1 MASIFSSSPIQKLA
15 DSSSKKRTIAI
26 QLNSLHSQASQEL
39 AAAESKL
46 QLATEASFAASE
58 HLKGT
63 KKKDKEIKNNLASR
77 FPVVRKKYAMLLANA
92 NTQLSLAKSDMASAK
107 SAMVT
112 LSKKV
117 QSSKKKS
124 EEANKAADE
133 AEKNF
138 QDAVDQSKKAS
149 DAPSLKDDEVVKETA
164 TAVGGAAK
172 KQSSNLF
179 RSIERTR
186 DKSVDPTI
194 ERHVLGDLGGDAG
207 MGAKKGVRQDAEEF
221 AQQNPN
227 IFRGDGLEADAART
241 MLEEAVL
248 LAESSLKST
257 PENAGKILGRL
268 KYLEKVAID
277 AGDDVVAVKILEIIK
292 PVKGSLAKKS
302 SFLSLLQK
310 GIGGKIEGFKSHMIQ
325 SIPIIGGI
333 LESMRQ
339 KKKDTREDSED
350 YRDSINERISRGGQ
364 RGGSLDFRGKK
375 SRGGDDDGIAGIMR
389 GMGASPASELG
400 GVGGL
405 GGAAGVGGLGG
416 AAGVGGLGGAL
427 SPSPS
432 ETTKS
437 PIYEVLKNTYDK
449 IVSIYELLHESID
462 PKEDALRDAESASS
476 LGGKNKLDLGKKQ
489 TQSKSGGGG
498 EGFFGGIFNGLIDS
512 IAKIGKKKSELFDA
526 AKAIA
531 ALGASLIPLA
541 ISLRIM
547 KDVGFKT
554 VGVLAASLVTLGLAG
569 VILGKSKATMI
580 EGALAIAALGAAM
593 IPLAFAL
600 NLVKDVG
607 FGTIAVLAVS
617 LVAFGIAAAVIG
629 QPSVLPYILL
639 GALGIAA
646 LGASLI
652 PLAFALNLA
661 SPAVEAFG
669 GVISA
674 VGQTISDVLHSFIEF
689 ADPKIGVGLLSAAIG
704 IGAIAYALTAFGVA
718 SAAMQIGGAA
728 AGLVSGLL
736 GFFSGGAPPSA
747 IEMLAI
753 FAEFGK
759 SAPLLEQAANAIVK
773 LADALAYFSRI
784 KEISTENLEAL
795 AIVGDAASKI
805 PASSTAA
812 GAITPTP
819 SAQTDVGK
827 AASQAGVERNSL
839 ADAKSTVTP
848 VGVGG
853 NQTSNNQ
860 TNNIS
865 NTNTNIH
872 VSEGTRN
879 TESTVKQMQREFY

>member
-1 MASIFSSSPIQKLA
+1 MASLLSSSPIQKLA

-26 QLNSLHSQASQEL
+26 QLNSLHSQATQEL

-149 DAPSLKDDEVVKETA
+149 ESPSLKDDEVVKETA
-164 TAVGGAAK
+164 SAVGGAAK

-268 KYLEKVAID
+268 KYLEKVAMD
-277 AGDDVVAVKILEIIK
+277 AGDDVVAKKILEIIK

-325 SIPIIGGI
+325 SIPIIGGL

-375 SRGGDDDGIAGIMR
+375 SRGGGFSDSMGGDDDGIAGIMR

-400 GVGGL
+400 GGG
-405 GGAAGVGGLGG
+405 GGGGGG
-416 AAGVGGLGGAL
+416 MGGG
-427 SPSPS
+427 S
-432 ETTKS
+432 E
-437 PIYEVLKNTYDK
+437 ILEVLKSTHGI
-449 IVSIYELLHESID
+449 IVEIKDLLHESLD
-462 PKEDALRDAESASS
+462 PEESALKAREGEFEGRT
-476 LGGKNKLDLGKKQ
+476 LGGKKSGLASSVDGKEE
-489 TQSKSGGGG
+489 GGGG
-498 EGFFGGIFNGLIDS
+498 GGGLMGFIGDLLQKQIMKRGGGLLRQGMGLLGMGGGATTAGGAATTAGGAATTGASATTNAAVKGIPKGGIFSRIFSGAKGLVNRGLGVVANMGRGAFGTAVKKLGSLKSLAPKILTNVPGLGALIQTLVTAIDISS
-512 IAKIGKKKSELFDA
+512 IKSDPALSPKQKKAKIGE
-526 AKAIA
+526 AIGA
-531 ALGASLIPLA
+531 GLGGIIGTIGGGALGSLIPIPGVGTLIGSIGGGMIGNWLGELIA
-541 ISLRIM
+541 SSIGGEGIYDMIESIPLVGSLIRVDDATQPASNPDPSLSG
-547 KDVGFKT
+547 DVGEAIGT
-554 VGVLAASLVTLGLAG
+554 AATGGAVGGAVGRQVGEAVDG
-569 VILGKSKATMI
+569 VI
-580 EGALAIAALGAAM
+580 
-593 IPLAFAL
+593 
-600 NLVKDVG
+600 N
-607 FGTIAVLAVS
+607 
-617 LVAFGIAAAVIG
+617 
-629 QPSVLPYILL
+629 
-639 GALGIAA
+639 
-646 LGASLI
+646 
-652 PLAFALNLA
+652 
-661 SPAVEAFG
+661 
-669 GVISA
+669 
-674 VGQTISDVLHSFIEF
+674 
-689 ADPKIGVGLLSAAIG
+689 
-704 IGAIAYALTAFGVA
+704 
-718 SAAMQIGGAA
+718 
-728 AGLVSGLL
+728 
-736 GFFSGGAPPSA
+736 PP
-747 IEMLAI
+747 
-753 FAEFGK
+753 
-759 SAPLLEQAANAIVK
+759 
-773 LADALAYFSRI
+773 
-784 KEISTENLEAL
+784 T
-795 AIVGDAASKI
+795 
-805 PASSTAA
+805 
-812 GAITPTP
+812 
-819 SAQTDVGK
+819 QTDVGK
-827 AASQAGVERNSL
+827 ATNTADMERNNL
-839 ADAKSTVTP
+839 QKEQATPVTP
-848 VGVGG
+848 VGG

>member
-149 DAPSLKDDEVVKETA
+149 DEPSLKDDEVVKETA

-268 KYLEKVAID
+268 KYLEKVAMD

-848 VGVGG
+848 VGG